1 MSALC
6 VALCLSVNAKKMQEK
21 FPDGTPIPAWF
32 SDTSSVHVD
41 ALGKKYVITDYG
53 VKNDSTIV
61 QTEAIQK
68 VIDMAAKDEGGVIV
82 VPEGTFLTGSLFFK
96 QGTHL
101 HLYKGGTIK
110 GIDDIS
116 YYDIRMTRLEGQT
129 LRYFSALINA
139 DGLDG
144 FTISGS
150 GTINGNGLRF
160 WREFWIRREVN
171 KDCTNLDAMR
181 PRLLYISNCKNVTVS
196 GVHTI
201 NSPFWTNHVYR
212 SQRVKFINVYIYA
225 PTSGVKAPSSDAI
238 DIDNCSDVLVHGCY
252 MSVNDDAVVLKG
264 GKGVWADKD
273 PNNGPNSN
281 IIIENCRYGVVHACL
296 TLGSESLQDRNI
308 ILRNVE
314 VHNANR
320 LLWLKMRPDT
330 PQNYEYVTV
339 ENITGDAKNL
349 IYIYPWTQ
357 FFKPEKRDDMPLS
370 KCSNITLRNLKMNCD
385 VFYAVKASEKYQLQ
399 NFAFENIDVKAD
411 NADFDQSLIDGV
423 VVKNVTINGQ
433 KVNEMKIKK

>member
-1 MSALC
+1 MAGALIF
-6 VALCLSVNAKKMQEK
+6 AFCLSSVGKKTVEK
-21 FPDGTPIPAWF
+21 FPDGTSIPSWF
-32 SDTSSVHVD
+32 ADTASVDVGT
-41 ALGKKYVITDYG
+41 LGKKYVITDYG
-53 VKNDSTIV
+53 VRNDSTVV
-61 QTEAIQK
+61 QTDAIQR
-68 VIDMAAKDEGGVIV
+68 VIDKAADEGGGVIV
-82 VPEGTFLTGSLFFK
+82 IPQGTFLTGSLFFR

-101 HLYKGGTIK
+101 HLYRDGVLK

-116 YYDIRMTRLEGQT
+116 HYPIKVTRMEGQT
-129 LRYFSALINA
+129 LKYFSALVNA
-139 DGLDG
+139 DGLNG

-160 WREFWIRREVN
+160 WREFWIRREMDKN
-171 KDCTNLDAMR
+171 CTNLEAMR
-181 PRLLYISNCKNVTVS
+181 PRLLYISNCKDVTIS

-201 NSPFWTNHVYR
+201 NSGFWTNHVYR
-212 SQRVKFINVYIYA
+212 SERVKFLNLYIYA

-238 DIDNCSDVLVHGCY
+238 DIDNCKDVLVHGCY

-273 PNNGPNSN
+273 PTNGPNSN

-308 ILRNVE
+308 ILRNID

-339 ENITGDAKNL
+339 ENITGDTRS
-349 IYIYPWTQ
+349 IVYVYPWTQ
-357 FFKPEKRDDMPLS
+357 FFKPEKRDDMPMS
-370 KCSNITLRNLKMNCD
+370 TCSNITLRNINMSCD
-385 VFYAVKASEKYQLQ
+385 VFYDIKASDKYRLQ
-399 NFAFENIDVKAD
+399 DFTFENIDVKTA
-411 NADFDQSLIDGV
+411 NADFDQTLIRNIK
-423 VVKNVTINGQ
+423 VKNVRINGV
-433 KVNEMKIKK
+433 KVKATE